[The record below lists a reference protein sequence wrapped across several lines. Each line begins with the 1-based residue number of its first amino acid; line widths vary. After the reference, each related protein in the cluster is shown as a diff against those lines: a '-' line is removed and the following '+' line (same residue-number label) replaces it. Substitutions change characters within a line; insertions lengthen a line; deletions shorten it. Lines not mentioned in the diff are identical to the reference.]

1 VHRPGVIALLLLGAT
16 AAVLLLLAVVIE
28 EESGDDAPPRAACAK
43 PDAGAEQ
50 KLMDA
55 YAQGSFPARQE
66 NARPGLPRSVS
77 VEIPPIRFTGP
88 GESSTLPV
96 GPCQH
101 IYRFVFPD
109 VQAPPGGEASPFRYV
124 EVDWNTE
131 GLPRGPNNSFQSAHF
146 DFHFYLRP
154 AAEVNRATGCPVGEN
169 GVTCDPLRTDYAQMR
184 RFLDLPDAG
193 FVPTRYGP
201 DPGSSIPEM
210 GMHLLD
216 ATQEYTVDKVDHYPV
231 LIYGTFAGDVYF
243 AEASVTLKTLQDA
256 MAAPGRTISFPFR
269 QPDEVR
275 GGLAWPTRFVIRQL
289 PSGGFR
295 AGFEGFRPG
304 GEPR

>member
-1 VHRPGVIALLLLGAT
+1 MQRPAVIALLLF
-16 AAVLLLLAVVIE
+16 AAVAAVILLLVIVIEE
-28 EESGDDAPPRAACAK
+28 EESGDGTPPRAACAR
-43 PDAGAEQ
+43 PDAGTEQ

-55 YAQGSFPARQE
+55 YAQGSFPARQRD
-66 NARPGLPRSVS
+66 ARRGLPQSVS

-88 GESSTLPV
+88 GKSSTLPT

-109 VQAPPGGEASPFRYV
+109 VEAPPGSEPSPFRFV

-154 AAEVNRATGCPVGEN
+154 AQEVNADTNCPVGEN

-184 RFLDLPDAG
+184 RFLDLPQAA
-193 FVPTRYGP
+193 FVPPRYGP

-231 LIYGTFAGDVYF
+231 LIYGTFGGDVYF

-256 MAAPGRTISFPFR
+256 MAARNHTLSFPFR
-269 QPDEVR
+269 QPRTVR
-275 GGLAWPTRFVIRQL
+275 GALPWPTRFVIRHL
-289 PSGGFR
+289 ASGGFR

-304 GEPR
+304 

>member
-1 VHRPGVIALLLLGAT
+1 MGRGVIGSLLVLAAT
-16 AAVLLLLAVVIE
+16 IVLVLVLS
-28 EESGDDAPPRAACAK
+28 SGDDDEEAPPEAACARV
-43 PDAGAEQ
+43 DAGAQQ

-66 NARPGLPRSVS
+66 DARPGLPRSVS

-88 GESSTLPV
+88 GESATLPV

-101 IYRFVFPD
+101 IYRFEFPG
-109 VQAPPGGEASPFRYV
+109 VQAPAGGEPSPFSYV

-131 GLPRGPNNSFQSAHF
+131 GLPRGPNDSFRSAHF

-154 AAEVNRATGCPVGEN
+154 AEEVNRATNCPVGEN

-184 RFLDLPDAG
+184 RFLDLPEAG
-193 FVPTRYGP
+193 FVPPRYGP

-216 ATQEYTVDKVDHYPV
+216 ATQEYTVEKVDHYPV
-231 LIYGTFAGDVYF
+231 LIYGTFAGEVYF

-256 MAAPGRTISFPFR
+256 MVAPGRTISFPFR
-269 QPDEVR
+269 QPRTVR
-275 GGLAWPTRFVIRQL
+275 GDLPWPTRFVIRQL
-289 PSGGFR
+289 PNGGFR
-295 AGFEGFRPG
+295 AGFEGFRRG
-304 GEPR
+304 